1 MYNLEKIFLQC
12 KKVKLVCFIIF
23 CKVYSSTFI
32 CIFDKIILYFMRAKS
47 GQMKAVVLV
56 VLIVIECGN
65 AELLSGSC
73 VC

>member
-12 KKVKLVCFIIF
+12 KKVKLVYFIIF
-23 CKVYSSTFI
+23 CKAYSSIFI
-32 CIFDKIILYFMRAKS
+32 CIFEKIILYFMRAKS
-47 GQMKAVVLV
+47 VQMKAVVLV
-56 VLIVIECGN
+56 VLIVIEFGN